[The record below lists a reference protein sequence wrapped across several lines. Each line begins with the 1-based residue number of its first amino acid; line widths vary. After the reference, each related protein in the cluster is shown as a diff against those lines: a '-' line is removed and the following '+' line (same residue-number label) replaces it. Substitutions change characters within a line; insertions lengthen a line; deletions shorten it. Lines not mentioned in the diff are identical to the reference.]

1 MTVDEIIN
9 SALSD
14 GITLSISKVGK
25 LKIEGGEQ
33 PIKKWLPAIREN
45 KTAILAALSHQPGR
59 TENTPP
65 PCRDCKRLEII
76 KIMGE
81 QDPGCLYSITDGEWT
96 EGWKRLP
103 ENLGKMHTSS
113 LRRNKKCQH

>member
-59 TENTPP
+59 TENTTQKTPHLLAGTVNVWRSSKSWENKTLDACIRSP
-65 PCRDCKRLEII
+65 MANGRKAGNACL
-76 KIMGE
+76 KIWE
-81 QDPGCLYSITDGEWT
+81 
-96 EGWKRLP
+96 
-103 ENLGKMHTSS
+103 
-113 LRRNKKCQH
+113 KCIHHH